1 VGFLNLFI
9 VTEIGKEQNVQKDG
23 RGSKGSGISFA
34 DSDDRGFPLAQRGGG
49 RRRTKKHSKKLRKT
63 KRLRKYRRK

>member
-1 VGFLNLFI
+1 MQQYPPGTQNNYVGFLNLFI

-34 DSDDRGFPLAQRGGG
+34 DSDDRGFPL
-49 RRRTKKHSKKLRKT
+49 
-63 KRLRKYRRK
+63 Y